1 VREPVEQ
8 SGPTAL
14 RMILGANLRRLR
26 ENQGVTRADAGW
38 AIRASESKISRME
51 LGRVSFKERDVRD
64 LLTLYKVDDES
75 VRAELIALA
84 LAANDAGWWQRYDE
98 VTPAWFS
105 SYLGLEAAATLIR
118 TFELQFVPGLLQTA
132 DYAREVVQM
141 EDALPLPQ
149 QEIEQKVALR
159 VDRQK
164 ILTHETRPRLWAVL
178 DEGVLR
184 RPIGSRAVLRGQLES
199 LLESMQELRTTVQ
212 ILPFESGRHRAT
224 AGAFSVLRF
233 ADPDLPDVAYVE
245 HLTSALYLDK
255 PHDVERYS
263 VAMDT
268 LTVAAPPPRES
279 ERLIQDALKDLS

>member
-1 VREPVEQ
+1 MKEPIEQ

-26 ENQGVTRADAGW
+26 ERLGVSRADAGW

-51 LGRVSFKERDVRD
+51 LGRVSFKERDIRD
-64 LLTLYKVDDES
+64 LLTLYEVDDEAE
-75 VRAELIALA
+75 RAELISLA
-84 LAANDAGWWQRYDE
+84 VAANDPGWWQRYDQ
-98 VTPAWFS
+98 VTPTWFY
-105 SYLGLEAAATLIR
+105 SYLGLEAAASLIR

-141 EDALPLPQ
+141 EDVPLPQ

-159 VDRQK
+159 LDRQK
-164 ILTHETRPRLWAVL
+164 ILARSTRPRLWAVL
-178 DEGVLR
+178 DEAILR

-199 LLESMQELRTTVQ
+199 LLDSTRELYTTIQV
-212 ILPFESGRHRAT
+212 LPFDSGRHRAT

-233 ADPDLPDVAYVE
+233 SDAELPDIAYVE

-255 PHDVERYS
+255 PHDVEKYS

-268 LTVAAPPPRES
+268 LTVAAPPPKES
-279 ERLIQDALKDLS
+279 ERLILDALKDLS